1 MKKSQRSIYSIRP
14 LWQIALAAGFVLALA
29 GCGGAAVTPT
39 PPPPTATLVPTNTP
53 TSLPTSTPTSTAT
66 PDVTATAAA
75 AATAE
80 MDQKLNEIA
89 PDLDELGYDTSSGT
103 LIYFEPSPVEV
114 TADSYM
120 EDVAQLILEDP
131 VKDFILQADIGW
143 NSTSGL
149 AGCGIIFRSEADL
162 ERGAQY
168 QYYMLRLS
176 GAPAWDIAYY
186 RYGEYQYGLVS
197 DMQFTT
203 AIDER
208 QDAVNTIT
216 LIVKGDTIESIINT
230 TKSRDTSD
238 KKLTEGQIALLAWQE
253 SGKTTCT
260 FSNVWVWALNP

>member
-1 MKKSQRSIYSIRP
+1 MKRRQNPFIQFRS
-14 LWQIALAAGFVLALA
+14 LAMIVLVAGLILA
-29 GCGGAAVTPT
+29 GCTSPAAAPT
-39 PPPPTATLVPTNTP
+39 PVPPTATLAPSSTP
-53 TSLPTSTPTSTAT
+53 TSLPTNTPTSTAT
-66 PDVTATAAA
+66 PDQTATLVAY
-75 AATAE
+75 ATAQIE
-80 MDQKLNEIA
+80 EKLSQIA
-89 PDLDELGYDTSSGT
+89 PELEKLGYAVDSGR
-103 LIYFEPSPVEV
+103 LIYFKTSAVDV

-120 EDVAQLILEDP
+120 EDVPKLIVEDP

-149 AGCGIIFRSEADL
+149 AGCGLILRAEADL

-176 GAPAWDIAYY
+176 GSPAWDVAYY
-186 RYGEYQYGLVS
+186 RYGTYQYSLLT
-197 DMQFTT
+197 DMQFTA

-216 LIVKGDTIESIINT
+216 LVVKGDTIESTINT
-230 TKSRDTSD
+230 TKSMDAVD

-260 FSNVWVWALNP
+260 FSNVWVWELNP